1 MDYTQLIIRKREDIG
16 KVFLFFPHT
25 GIALETECKDVN
37 TVHSLLELMKN
48 KSIKE
53 IEEVC
58 HTKKIP
64 DEMFEE
70 VKAIYKDLKSMDIHF
85 DKE

>member
-37 TVHSLLELMKN
+37 AVQSLLELMKK

-53 IEEVC
+53 IEKVC
-58 HTKKIP
+58 RTQKIP
-64 DEMFEE
+64 DDTLEE
-70 VKAIYKDLKSMDIHF
+70 VKAISKDLKSMNIHF
-85 DKE
+85 DK